1 MKTKERIQDF
11 FTQEEWGLLFEGIV
25 YRFGMGNGHDGM
37 MRKLLTMKLL
47 SSPEKKEEVETL
59 EKYDKSVV
67 QLWKNA
73 SNEVEEQEWET
84 RLENLV
90 KERWGEEYIGTHP
103 YNEMYDICK
112 EIISKNEV
120 EKEEPTRELTSSA
133 TSYNQEVDKCIGFTK
148 EELEAIKEQVEG
160 SWGAGTYFRKFISVN
175 NSILSKI
182 EKMLK

>member
-120 EKEEPTRELTSSA
+120 EKEEPTRE
-133 TSYNQEVDKCIGFTK
+133 FTK
-148 EELEAIKEQVEG
+148 EELTLLADLLFMIEDEHSGI
-160 SWGAGTYFRKFISVN
+160 TP
-175 NSILSKI
+175 ILSKI
-182 EKMLK
+182 KRMLK